1 MDRDWPE
8 VTYEQARRA
17 YEAGQKLH
25 LSSRVYLV
33 RRVPREPGES
43 FVLWIADER
52 TEGDHGL
59 LLFPDGRI
67 EKK

>member
-8 VTYEQARRA
+8 VTYRQARRA
-17 YEAGQKLH
+17 YEAGQKLY
-25 LSSRVYLV
+25 LSGRVYLV
-33 RRVPREPGES
+33 RRVLREPGES
-43 FVLWIADER
+43 LVLWIADER
-52 TEGDHGL
+52 TQGDQGL